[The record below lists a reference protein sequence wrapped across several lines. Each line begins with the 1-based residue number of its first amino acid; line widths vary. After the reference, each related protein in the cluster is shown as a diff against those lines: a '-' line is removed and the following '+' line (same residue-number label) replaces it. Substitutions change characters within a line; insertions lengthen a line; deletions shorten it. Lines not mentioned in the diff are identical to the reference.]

1 MNPISKDHLRYKEAE
16 KRVKKIKNFYVFAFV
31 YFAVNIFILI
41 MNYRQLKPG
50 ETIWHLKY
58 FSLPLFWGI
67 GLIGYAINVF
77 VPGAILGR
85 NWEAKKIKKLM
96 EEEKAVQNKY
106 NK

>member
-1 MNPISKDHLRYKEAE
+1 
-16 KRVKKIKNFYVFAFV
+16 
-31 YFAVNIFILI
+31 
-41 MNYRQLKPG
+41 MNYRQLKLG